1 MKKTN
6 SIIITLL
13 MVSFFVFNAC
23 KDDSSND
30 NTPPIINIIG
40 DSTVYVG
47 KDSVYTDL
55 GAIATDDMDGDITA
69 QIKITNPVNTSIT
82 GDYDVKYNVTDKA
95 GNAAIEKIRIVKVMI
110 LK

>member
-1 MKKTN
+1 
-6 SIIITLL
+6 

-55 GAIATDDMDGDITA
+55 GATATDDIDGDITS
-69 QIKITNPVNTSIT
+69 KINVNNHVNTSII
-82 GDYDVKYNVTDKA
+82 GNYDIKYNVADNA
-95 GNAAIEKIRIVKVMI
+95 GNTATEKKRIVKVMV

>member
-1 MKKTN
+1 MKTN
-6 SIIITLL
+6 SIIIFLL
-13 MVSFFVFNAC
+13 FVSFFVFNSC

-30 NTPPIINIIG
+30 TTPPIINIIG

-55 GAIATDDMDGDITA
+55 GATATDDVDGDITS
-69 QIKITNPVNTSIT
+69 QINVANAVNTYIT
-82 GDYDVKYNVTDKA
+82 GNYQVKYNVSDKA
-95 GNAAIEKIRIVKVMI
+95 GNAAIEKIRVVNVMV

>member
-1 MKKTN
+1 MKN
-6 SIIITLL
+6 YSIFISLL
-13 MVSFFVFNAC
+13 ISSFFVFYSC

-30 NTPPIINIIG
+30 TTPPIISIIG